1 MLLNESR
8 SNART
13 NKEGDIILLAEQD
26 RSLWNQAQIQEGVA
40 LVQSSTAKR
49 EYGFYTI
56 QAAIAAVHAQALDAN
71 NTDWGQILAWYS
83 LLLQVAPSPVI
94 ELNRAVAVAMHHG
107 PEAAVLLVEQLLQ
120 QKLMQ
125 KYHLCYATYAE
136 FLARVGRKSE
146 ARVALEHALT
156 LTKQIPE
163 QRILKRKLA
172 AL

>member
-56 QAAIAAVHAQALDAN
+56 QAAIAAVHA
-71 NTDWGQILAWYS
+71 
-83 LLLQVAPSPVI
+83 
-94 ELNRAVAVAMHHG
+94 
-107 PEAAVLLVEQLLQ
+107 
-120 QKLMQ
+120 
-125 KYHLCYATYAE
+125 
-136 FLARVGRKSE
+136 
-146 ARVALEHALT
+146 
-156 LTKQIPE
+156 
-163 QRILKRKLA
+163 
-172 AL
+172 